1 MADRNER
8 KDQAD
13 QELPNT
19 IGAYRLGPRIA
30 QGGFGVV
37 YRAEHIES
45 GAPAALKVIHA
56 ELASSPVM
64 VARFERE
71 IATIQRVEHPGVV
84 RVLEQGRLADG
95 RPYFV
100 MELLHGDDLSAHLKA
115 RGRLPASEVVEIFE
129 PLCAVVAAAHARA
142 IIHRDIK
149 ASNVMLAREG
159 ERMRVV
165 LLDFGVAKLLDDEGP
180 KLTASRHLVGTLS
193 CMAPEQILTRPVDE
207 RTDVYALGILAYR
220 LLTGE
225 APFAARSVLALQQMH
240 LAAVPRPP
248 SALVPLP
255 PPADAVILR
264 ALAKQPDER
273 YPGAPAF
280 FEELRAALLSSEAA
294 RPAEQRVVAV
304 LVEVHAPR
312 RRWRSRATRS
322 SPTWRRCCPRAAS
335 SSRPW
340 ASRWPWRR
348 ARRSSSPSRG
358 PWTCAPICA
367 CAAGCWWRPCRSSSG
382 CSRARGPTPTSLFA
396 SRPTLACSRSTR
408 AESPRAARCS
418 RSRPGC
424 PRDRRPASSRPAR
437 CSKVW
442 HFRRGRSP
450 GPPASGA
457 F

>member
-115 RGRLPASEVVEIFE
+115 RGRLPASGVVEIFE
-129 PLCAVVAAAHARA
+129 PLCAVVAAAHAQA

-159 ERMRVV
+159 AHARRCSSTS
-165 LLDFGVAKLLDDEGP
+165 GWRSCSTTRGP
-180 KLTASRHLVGTLS
+180 SSASRHLVGTLS

-225 APFAARSVLALQQMH
+225 APFWRRARCSPCTADAPH
-240 LAAVPRPP
+240 AAVPRPP
-248 SALVPLP
+248 GALVPLP

-264 ALAKQPDER
+264 AHRQ
-273 YPGAPAF
+273 
-280 FEELRAALLSSEAA
+280 AA
-294 RPAEQRVVAV
+294 
-304 LVEVHAPR
+304 
-312 RRWRSRATRS
+312 
-322 SPTWRRCCPRAAS
+322 
-335 SSRPW
+335 
-340 ASRWPWRR
+340 
-348 ARRSSSPSRG
+348 
-358 PWTCAPICA
+358 
-367 CAAGCWWRPCRSSSG
+367 
-382 CSRARGPTPTSLFA
+382 
-396 SRPTLACSRSTR
+396 
-408 AESPRAARCS
+408 
-418 RSRPGC
+418 
-424 PRDRRPASSRPAR
+424 
-437 CSKVW
+437 
-442 HFRRGRSP
+442 
-450 GPPASGA
+450 
-457 F
+457 